1 VAAPPEVITVFAAKT
16 ARTFCYGFLGIVL
29 PVYLGELGV
38 GPLGVGTAV
47 TLTLAASAALTW
59 MVRRPAERYGA
70 RVALLGLVVLTA
82 LSALMLLVSRS
93 PWVVVAAA
101 MLGNVAVGAGETGP
115 FLTVEQVVVA
125 RAVTGA
131 RLGNVAVGAGETGPF
146 LTVEQ
151 VVVARA
157 VTGARRTTILS
168 LYNLLGYGAAA
179 LGAAAVRGVAGYDAL
194 FLLFLAGAAVQAIAY
209 RFLPSRPRA
218 EAARPRGPLTSTP
231 LIRRMA
237 ALFALDSF
245 AGGFV
250 LQSLV
255 AYFLHVRF
263 GLDLAALG
271 LIFFVAQL
279 LTAASLLLAARCA
292 ARFGLLATMVVSHLA
307 SNVFLIA
314 IAAAPSGAVAVALLL
329 LRQLLS
335 QMDVPTRQAYVMAVV
350 EDHEREAA
358 ASTTNLARTLAQ
370 AITPA
375 LTGWT
380 MQALA
385 LAAPFVLGGG
395 LKIVYDVLLYFTFR
409 DVKLKSET
417 E

>member
-1 VAAPPEVITVFAAKT
+1 MAAPPEVITVFAAKT

-93 PWVVVAAA
+93 PWVV
-101 MLGNVAVGAGETGP
+101 
-115 FLTVEQVVVA
+115 
-125 RAVTGA
+125 
-131 RLGNVAVGAGETGPF
+131 
-146 LTVEQ
+146 TVEQ

>member
-1 VAAPPEVITVFAAKT
+1 MPSSRNTGSTIPRCGRWPGSSAARTPTPGIWRRSPPVSTLSPPASGRSRRTTTTTCGSSSRRTTRCTPTARVGSVAAPPEVITVFAAKT

-38 GPLGVGTAV
+38 GPLGVGT
-47 TLTLAASAALTW
+47 
-59 MVRRPAERYGA
+59 
-70 RVALLGLVVLTA
+70 
-82 LSALMLLVSRS
+82 
-93 PWVVVAAA
+93 
-101 MLGNVAVGAGETGP
+101 
-115 FLTVEQVVVA
+115 
-125 RAVTGA
+125 
-131 RLGNVAVGAGETGPF
+131 
-146 LTVEQ
+146 
-151 VVVARA
+151 
-157 VTGARRTTILS
+157 
-168 LYNLLGYGAAA
+168 
-179 LGAAAVRGVAGYDAL
+179 AAVRGVAGYDAL

-271 LIFFVAQL
+271 LIFFIAQL

-329 LRQLLS
+329 LPPPLS
-335 QMDVPTRQAYVMAVV
+335 QLDVPPRPGYVMAVV
-350 EDHEREAA
+350 PDHPRQAA
-358 ASTTNLARTLAQ
+358 
-370 AITPA
+370 
-375 LTGWT
+375 
-380 MQALA
+380 
-385 LAAPFVLGGG
+385 
-395 LKIVYDVLLYFTFR
+395 
-409 DVKLKSET
+409 
-417 E
+417 